1 MDLFIYLFTYLL
13 NITVQ
18 NYLQL
23 LLTNFFKIQRDN
35 YQFEKLIFPDNYHNM
50 INKQA
55 DIFLNIIINN
65 IYNVINKI
73 LYLFKYLNIV
83 SN

>member
-1 MDLFIYLFTYLL
+1 M
-13 NITVQ
+13 Q

-23 LLTNFFKIQRDN
+23 LLTNFFKTQRDN

-55 DIFLNIIINN
+55 LLIF
-65 IYNVINKI
+65 
-73 LYLFKYLNIV
+73 F
-83 SN
+83 